1 MRPQQQLIISNT
13 YPFPVQ
19 SPYYPV
25 TPIGP
30 LATETRVS
38 PSREGKGCET
48 LGRLKLL
55 PRKGPSGAMVC
66 FPLEGRPDT
75 NKYGTAWVL
84 ATSPA
89 VPDARPIGLG
99 GAFLAVLH

>member
-55 PRKGPSGAMVC
+55 PRRGAEWSHC
-66 FPLEGRPDT
+66 LFSSRG
-75 NKYGTAWVL
+75 
-84 ATSPA
+84 SS
-89 VPDARPIGLG
+89 
-99 GAFLAVLH
+99 